1 MKPCTAS
8 SAAIRYTHTAAA
20 VALLIVMAA
29 ASPSS
34 QAQTASAQFTLDV
47 LHHFAGGTDGNYP
60 QGGVIRDEE
69 GNLYGT
75 TAFGG
80 VSCAPAGCGTVY
92 KIDKNGEYTVLYRF
106 QWGNDGAAPRA
117 GLARDAAGNLYGTT
131 QGQGSPST
139 VFKVD
144 KNGHETVLFVF
155 ENSKK
160 DGCCADAAPVL
171 DAAGNLYGTSPYGIA
186 ENGVVY
192 KIDVHGKFSVVHT
205 FTDIADGAE
214 PYGGLVIDASGNL
227 YGATVNG
234 GDDLKK
240 RSCYTDYNSVFE
252 NGCGTIFKIDNAGKF
267 SVLYRFHGSVDGGNP
282 VSVVLDPVGNLYGIT
297 DSGGALP
304 CDKILIFGCGTIFK
318 IDTAG
323 KFSVL
328 HTFRPN
334 PVTNPMY
341 NNLFLD
347 SKGNIYGTNESEP
360 FAENGFLF
368 ELDTTGKYTVLY
380 TFSDVSDGTGIS
392 GAIIAPN
399 GDFYG
404 TFGTGGGLNCGSL
417 GAGCGTV
424 FKLTP

>member
-1 MKPCTAS
+1 MRKPQMLVVTILAL
-8 SAAIRYTHTAAA
+8 ALLA
-20 VALLIVMAA
+20 VAT
-29 ASPSS
+29 PS
-34 QAQTASAQFTLDV
+34 ANAQFTLDV
-47 LHHFAGGTDGNYP
+47 LHNFAAGTDGNYP
-60 QGGVIRDEE
+60 QGGVIRDGE
-69 GNLYGT
+69 GNFYGT

-80 VSCAPAGCGTVY
+80 SSCDDQGCGTVY
-92 KIDKNGEYTVLYRF
+92 KIDKNGAYTVLYRF
-106 QWGNDGAAPRA
+106 QGGNDGAAPRA

-131 QGQGSPST
+131 QGQGSPAT

-144 KNGHETVLFVF
+144 KNGHETVLFIF

-160 DGCCADAAPVL
+160 DGCCADAPPVL
-171 DAAGNLYGTSPYGIA
+171 DAAGNLYGTSPFGIA

-192 KIDVHGKFSVVHT
+192 KVDVHRRFSVVHK
-205 FTDIADGAE
+205 FTAIADGAL

-234 GDDLKK
+234 GDDLQK

-252 NGCGTIFKIDNAGKF
+252 KGCGTIFKIDNGGKF
-267 SVLYRFHGSVDGGNP
+267 SVLYRFHGSADGGNP
-282 VSVVLDPVGNLYGIT
+282 VSVVLDPAGNLYGVT
-297 DSGGALP
+297 DSGGDLK
-304 CDKILIFGCGTIFK
+304 CSVVFTSGCGTIFK

-347 SKGNIYGTNESEP
+347 SKGNIYGSNQENAFSE
-360 FAENGFLF
+360 AGFLF
-368 ELDTTGKYTVLY
+368 ELDTRGKYAVLF
-380 TFSDVSDGTGIS
+380 TFSNPSDGRGIS
-392 GAIIAPN
+392 GAMIAPN

-404 TFGTGGGLNCGSL
+404 TFGTGGGVQDCGFN

-424 FKLTP
+424 FKLTLN

>member
-1 MKPCTAS
+1 MRKPQMLVATLF
-8 SAAIRYTHTAAA
+8 AI
-20 VALLIVMAA
+20 ALLAIAA
-29 ASPSS
+29 PS
-34 QAQTASAQFTLDV
+34 ANAQFTLDV
-47 LHHFAGGTDGNYP
+47 LHNFAGGTDGSYP
-60 QGGVIRDEE
+60 QGGIIQDAD
-69 GNLYGT
+69 GNFYGT

-80 VSCAPAGCGTVY
+80 VNCMPAGCGTVY
-92 KIDKNGEYTVLYRF
+92 KIDKNGQYTVLYRF
-106 QWGNDGAAPRA
+106 QGGNDGAAPRA
-117 GLARDAAGNLYGTT
+117 GLARDTAGNLYGTT
-131 QGQGSPST
+131 QGQGGVGAEST

-144 KNGHETVLFVF
+144 KGGHETVLFIF

-171 DAAGNLYGTSPYGIA
+171 DAAGNLYGTTPFGID

-192 KIDVHGKFSVVHT
+192 KIDVHRKVSVVHT
-205 FTDIADGAE
+205 FTDIADGAL

-252 NGCGTIFKIDNAGKF
+252 YGCGTIFKITPSGEF
-267 SVLYRFHGSVDGGNP
+267 SVLYRFHGSADGGNP
-282 VSVVLDPVGNLYGIT
+282 VSVVLDPAGNLYGVT
-297 DSGGALP
+297 DSGGDLK
-304 CDKILIFGCGTIFK
+304 CSVVFTSGCGTIFK

-328 HTFRPN
+328 HTFHPN

-347 SKGNIYGTNESEP
+347 SKGNIYGSNQENAFSE
-360 FAENGFLF
+360 AGTLF
-368 ELDTTGKYTVLY
+368 ELDTTGKYSVLY
-380 TFSDVSDGTGIS
+380 TFTNPSDGRGIS
-392 GAIIAPN
+392 GVLLAPN

-404 TFGTGGGLNCGSL
+404 TFGTGGGVPDCGFD

>member
-1 MKPCTAS
+1 MRKPQMLVVTILAL
-8 SAAIRYTHTAAA
+8 
-20 VALLIVMAA
+20 ALLAITT
-29 ASPSS
+29 PS
-34 QAQTASAQFTLDV
+34 ASAQTLDV
-47 LHHFAGGTDGNYP
+47 LHNFAGGTDGNYP
-60 QGGVIRDEE
+60 QGGVIQDAD

-80 VSCAPAGCGTVY
+80 SNCVPAGCGTVY

-106 QWGNDGAAPRA
+106 LGGNDGAAPRA

-131 QGQGSPST
+131 QGQGSPAT

-144 KNGHETVLFVF
+144 KNGHETVLFIF

-171 DAAGNLYGTSPYGIA
+171 DAAGNLYGTTPFGIA

-192 KIDVHGKFSVVHT
+192 KVDVHGRFSVVHT

-214 PYGGLVIDASGNL
+214 PHGGLVIDASGNL

-234 GDDLKK
+234 GDNLKD

-252 NGCGTIFKIDNAGKF
+252 DGCGTIFKIDNAGKF
-267 SVLYRFHGSVDGGNP
+267 SVLYRFHGSADGGNP
-282 VSVVLDPVGNLYGIT
+282 VSVVLDPAGNLYGVT
-297 DSGGALP
+297 DHGGDLK
-304 CDKILIFGCGTIFK
+304 CSTVFTWGCGTIFK
-318 IDTAG
+318 IDNAG

-328 HTFRPN
+328 HTFHPD
-334 PVTNPMY
+334 PVTNSMY

-347 SKGNIYGTNESEP
+347 SKGDIYGSNEAEP
-360 FAENGFLF
+360 FSEGGFLF

-380 TFSDVSDGTGIS
+380 TFSDPSDGTGLS
-392 GAIIAPN
+392 GAMIAPN

-404 TFGTGGGLNCGSL
+404 TLGTGGGVKDCGFM
-417 GAGCGTV
+417 GDGCGTV

>member
-1 MKPCTAS
+1 
-8 SAAIRYTHTAAA
+8 
-20 VALLIVMAA
+20 MAA

-69 GNLYGT
+69 GNLTGT

-380 TFSDVSDGTGIS
+380 TFTDVSDGTGIS